1 MAGKGQIE
9 NVTEFLRKWLLNHIA
24 GEDRL
29 LGTAIRRQWLD
40 DAARGTRVRITE
52 Q

>member
-1 MAGKGQIE
+1 MLMFNGYIDTSFSIE
-9 NVTEFLRKWLLNHIA
+9 SRSILR
-24 GEDRL
+24 D
-29 LGTAIRRQWLD
+29 RQWLD